1 MRFVRIVLYI
11 PIALYLA
18 LFIYAWLFS
27 DSAIFLPHP
36 SSYRDD
42 SEILKLTTRD
52 GRRISAVYLPNTEA
66 QYTLLV
72 SHGNAEDLGDDRY
85 WLRDLHRAG
94 FGVFAYD
101 YAGYGT
107 SEGKPGEKA
116 AHEDEEAA
124 YDYLTASL
132 GVQASRV
139 IIFGR
144 SVGTGPA
151 VELAARKP
159 AAALILQ
166 SPFLSAFRVL
176 TRIAI
181 LPFDRFP
188 NYKRI
193 GQVHCP
199 VLIMHGLAD
208 RVIPVWHGQKLYD
221 LANQPKDHFWV
232 PGADHNDLDSVAKQ
246 SYAQTLR
253 TFASSLDMKFSDQ
266 SHSR

>member
-1 MRFVRIVLYI
+1 MKLAVRIMLYI
-11 PIALYLA
+11 PIGLYLA

-27 DSAIFLPHP
+27 DGAIFLPHP

-66 QYTLLV
+66 QYTLLL

-116 AHEDEEAA
+116 AYEDEEAA
-124 YDYLTASL
+124 YDYLTATL
-132 GVQASRV
+132 GIQADHV

-221 LANQPKDHFWV
+221 LANQPKHHFLA
-232 PGADHNDLDSVAKQ
+232 PAADPNDLDAVGGPGYIAALQK
-246 SYAQTLR
+246 
-253 TFASSLDMKFSDQ
+253 FGDSLGRK
-266 SHSR
+266 

>member
-1 MRFVRIVLYI
+1 MRLAVRIMLYV
-11 PIALYLA
+11 PVGLYLA
-18 LFIYAWLFS
+18 LFIYAWLFP

-94 FGVFAYD
+94 FGVFAYA

-107 SEGKPGEKA
+107 SEGKPREKA
-116 AHEDEEAA
+116 AHEAEEAA
-124 YDYLTASL
+124 YGSLTASL
-132 GVQASRV
+132 GVQAARA

-144 SVGTGPA
+144 AAGTGPA

-159 AAALILQ
+159 AAALIL
-166 SPFLSAFRVL
+166 
-176 TRIAI
+176 
-181 LPFDRFP
+181 
-188 NYKRI
+188 
-193 GQVHCP
+193 
-199 VLIMHGLAD
+199 
-208 RVIPVWHGQKLYD
+208 
-221 LANQPKDHFWV
+221 
-232 PGADHNDLDSVAKQ
+232 
-246 SYAQTLR
+246 
-253 TFASSLDMKFSDQ
+253 
-266 SHSR
+266 